1 MPAQELNYMG
11 MIFPYGTFVLYN
23 DGSEDG
29 KYMYGSTGNV
39 SIESISTSEGPG
51 FRIEFEIESF
61 DGHTMTCE
69 FEGPVEVYDESD
81 DPSTDDGTSSL
92 EQDIEVESLTTS
104 HVHIFRRRHRF
115 MCRLSDI

>member
-51 FRIEFEIESF
+51 FRIEF
-61 DGHTMTCE
+61 G
-69 FEGPVEVYDESD
+69 
-81 DPSTDDGTSSL
+81 
-92 EQDIEVESLTTS
+92 
-104 HVHIFRRRHRF
+104 
-115 MCRLSDI
+115 